1 MFISASS
8 CNHSSLIGCLKILDM
23 TLDVAPCLGCL
34 WMHKLYLDAPGQLY
48 RWSRWPLMELDVLDV
63 CRCTSFA
70 LMQQNIYMDDQD
82 YPWSSWMSWMYF
94 YAQVVPWCTKTF
106 IGMIKITLIAPG
118 CLGCWLWTS
127 WVLKHHWDLYG
138 CPWCSWMSWM
148 SMDVQVAQVGCSRWP
163 WMQLHDQDDP
173 RCSWMSWMFIDTQVL
188 PWCTKGFIWML
199 KMTLIAAGCLGCLS
213 ILKLSLDAPKHFYWC
228 SRWPLI

>member
-1 MFISASS
+1 MFISASN
-8 CNHSSLIGCLKILDM
+8 CTTHHSLAS
-23 TLDVAPCLGCL
+23 LDVAWCLGCL
-34 WMHKLYLDAPGQLY
+34 LMHKLYLDAPGQLY

-106 IGMIKITLIAPG
+106 IGMIKMNLIAAG

-127 WVLKHHWDLYG
+127 CVLKHHWDLYG
-138 CPWCSWMSWM
+138 CPWRSWIAWM
-148 SMDVQVAQVGCSRWP
+148 SMDVQ
-163 WMQLHDQDDP
+163 DDP
-173 RCSWMSWMFIDTQVL
+173 QSSWKSWSSINAYIL
-188 PWCTKGFIWML
+188 P
-199 KMTLIAAGCLGCLS
+199 
-213 ILKLSLDAPKHFYWC
+213 
-228 SRWPLI
+228 